1 MMRPIAR
8 RGSNVLLGNEADPT
22 EPGLIVNLAT
32 GEQTGTGV
40 SVTAILLRGYWHPI
54 EDGDDVEVTKG
65 LSQAF
70 GSKRKR
76 QNQLVARLKRRRG
89 YKAPVRGGT
98 GAQSRTRRSKFNKA
112 DLAKHYPGGK
122 DHEQANHGERGGRI
136 FPEPPEWAQKWPRS
150 TNESAKGRV
159 NFIANGNVRDGAAA
173 EIEAEVRSVLDMVDE
188 AGLILPR
195 DGFDVIPVTGNEMRK
210 LGQKGVRRAVNAA
223 TVGRRLY
230 VNQSWKPNEFALARN
245 RTETIIHEM
254 GHFLAGNSP
263 PNISKEYSRL
273 AGTDSHER
281 FAEAFLAVMTGQ
293 AEQGTLDE
301 MAGMLTVWGSDEFA
315 KHYPGGKDHDQ
326 SNHGRRGNAVGSPP
340 PRGSTEIAPG
350 VFEGVSYPH
359 TTPDGTAEVTEYTI
373 DGRRVHVRRHKVR
386 EGITEQIVNTVR
398 SVPDDV
404 WAAADDPTVMFTD
417 TDYMTTTEAP
427 SGQKHV
433 LRADGLYWAG
443 GETGGWAVI
452 DDNDGERHNPTGMV
466 WVYDN
471 PKYTDEYLLHNLTH
485 ELGHGVYYKRVLDKT
500 KETWREVRQDVFPAF
515 RNLLNVIPDPKNR
528 KRGEEW
534 FRTEFFDEFDVEGTD
549 IWAYPRTTW
558 EMTEAWAE
566 AFAFLQSPRFRDRV
580 RSDFQK
586 AFESP
591 KKTDINPAREKI
603 NLNDWFDNLFEE
615 VGIS

>member
-54 EDGDDVEVTKG
+54 DDYDVNEIAKG
-65 LSQAF
+65 MSQAF

-98 GAQSRTRRSKFNKA
+98 GAQARTRRSKFNKA
-112 DLAKHYPGGK
+112 DLAKHYPGG
-122 DHEQANHGERGGRI
+122 Q
-136 FPEPPEWAQKWPRS
+136 
-150 TNESAKGRV
+150 
-159 NFIANGNVRDGAAA
+159 
-173 EIEAEVRSVLDMVDE
+173 
-188 AGLILPR
+188 
-195 DGFDVIPVTGNEMRK
+195 
-210 LGQKGVRRAVNAA
+210 
-223 TVGRRLY
+223 
-230 VNQSWKPNEFALARN
+230 
-245 RTETIIHEM
+245 
-254 GHFLAGNSP
+254 
-263 PNISKEYSRL
+263 
-273 AGTDSHER
+273 
-281 FAEAFLAVMTGQ
+281 
-293 AEQGTLDE
+293 
-301 MAGMLTVWGSDEFA
+301 
-315 KHYPGGKDHDQ
+315 DHDQ

-350 VFEGVSYPH
+350 VFEGVSYLH
-359 TTPDGTAEVTEYTI
+359 TTPDGTAEVTEYTV

-398 SVPDDV
+398 SVSDDV

-417 TDYMTTTEAP
+417 TDYMSTTEAP

-443 GETGGWAVI
+443 GDTGGWNVI
-452 DDNDGERHNPTGMV
+452 DDNDGERHNPTGMI
-466 WVYDN
+466 WVHDN

-485 ELGHGVYYKRVLDKT
+485 ELGHGVYYKRVLAGEKR
-500 KETWREVRQDVFPAF
+500 WRAVREDVFPAF
-515 RNLLNVIPDPKNR
+515 RNMLNVIPDPKGR

-558 EMTEAWAE
+558 EMTEAFSE

-586 AFESP
+586 AFDSP
-591 KKTDINPAREKI
+591 KKTDISPAREKI
-603 NLNDWFDNLFEE
+603 NLNDWFDDLFED
-615 VGIS
+615 VGIST